1 MAISSIGSVP
11 TFSPISDAL
20 RTPAAA
26 PSATPSAR
34 PSSAPVSGG
43 GFLDEL
49 KGALNGV
56 ETGLADASQAV
67 SELSSGQNVDLHGT
81 MISMEKADIALR
93 MTVSARDKFIAAYE
107 QIMNMAV

>member
-11 TFSPISDAL
+11 TFSPITDAL

-26 PSATPSAR
+26 PSAT

-56 ETGLADASQAV
+56 ETGLADATQAV
-67 SELSSGQNVDLHGT
+67 SDLSSGQNVDLHGT

>member
-26 PSATPSAR
+26 PSATPS
-34 PSSAPVSGG
+34 SAPVSGG
-43 GFLDEL
+43 GFLEEL

-56 ETGLADASQAV
+56 ETGLAESSQAIT
-67 SELSSGQNVDLHGT
+67 ELSSGENVDLHGT
-81 MISMEKADIALR
+81 MISMEKAEIALR

>member
-26 PSATPSAR
+26 PSATPS
-34 PSSAPVSGG
+34 SAPVFGG

-49 KGALNGV
+49 KGALAGV

>member
-1 MAISSIGSVP
+1 MAISSIGSTP
-11 TFSPISDAL
+11 TFTPISDSL

-26 PSATPSAR
+26 PSATPAT
-34 PSSAPVSGG
+34 PSSAPASGG

-49 KGALNGV
+49 KGAINGV
-56 ETGLADASQAV
+56 ESGLADASQAV
-67 SELSSGQNVDLHGT
+67 SDLSSGQNVDLHGT

>member
-26 PSATPSAR
+26 PSATPS
-34 PSSAPVSGG
+34 SAPVSGG
-43 GFLDEL
+43 GFLEEL

-56 ETGLADASQAV
+56 ETGLAESSQAIT
-67 SELSSGQNVDLHGT
+67 ELSSENVDLHGT
-81 MISMEKADIALR
+81 MISMEKAEIALR